1 MHNISGLKRW
11 SEYDRY
17 KAYQRAYLAKQEE
30 LMLKYGATMN
40 DSMMPQKK
48 FIDVY
53 TAIKN
58 ERIAQGRK
66 PGNIQRDI
74 INEQAFE
81 YSSKKAKVLAKK
93 VSEIFNKSGETHE
106 RIRPIDIRVGNYA
119 WVLDEIWDD
128 IKVRRNELKEQGYSP
143 NDIKKIISQEY
154 FGSPE

>member
-1 MHNISGLKRW
+1 MHNTSGLKRW

-17 KAYQRAYLAKQEE
+17 KSYQRAYLAKQEE

-81 YSSKKAKVLAKK
+81 YSSKQAKVFAKK
-93 VSEIFNKSGETHE
+93 VSQILDKSGTANE
-106 RIRPIDIRVGNYA
+106 RVRPIDIRVGKYA
-119 WVLDEIWDD
+119 GTLDALFDD